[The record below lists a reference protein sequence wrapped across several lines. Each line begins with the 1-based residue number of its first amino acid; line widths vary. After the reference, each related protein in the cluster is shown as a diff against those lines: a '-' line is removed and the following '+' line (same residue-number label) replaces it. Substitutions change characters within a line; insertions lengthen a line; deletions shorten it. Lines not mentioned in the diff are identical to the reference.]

1 MHEFH
6 IADQIVK
13 NALSEAEK
21 HNGTG
26 ITLMRLKLGSRS
38 HITPESLETCI
49 LAAAKGTI
57 AENVKLD
64 IELFS
69 ETITCKDCLQSSPVS
84 TDKMT
89 CPRCSSKNVHVTNEE
104 DVYLESL
111 QIEQPD

>member
-21 HNGTG
+21 HNGTC

-38 HITPESLETCI
+38 HITPENLETCI

-57 AENVKLD
+57 AEDVKLD

-69 ETITCKDCLQSSPVS
+69 ETVKCKDCLKSSPVS
-84 TDKMT
+84 NDTNT
-89 CPRCSSKNVHVTNEE
+89 CPQCGSINVDIINGEE
-104 DVYLESL
+104 VYLESL
-111 QIEQPD
+111 QIEQAD